1 MSCNINQ
8 RYIAFITCLKFFCCL
23 KMLNAWLWNRIV
35 IGNDTC
41 TACTQFDFHSSL
53 YTQKQLN
60 GYRNLIPIWCMLLY
74 YYCAYINIYNIIPI
88 KYIVYCIH
96 SIIERQSNLIYR
108 CTKQK
113 LVQLKHQPLSLYS
126 FNSLEEFTTV
136 N

>member
-1 MSCNINQ
+1 
-8 RYIAFITCLKFFCCL
+8 
-23 KMLNAWLWNRIV
+23 
-35 IGNDTC
+35 
-41 TACTQFDFHSSL
+41 
-53 YTQKQLN
+53 
-60 GYRNLIPIWCMLLY
+60 MLLY

-96 SIIERQSNLIYR
+96 IIERQSNLIYR